1 MKKKISLLIMIAS
14 ILFTAFGILGIIVT
28 VASFDLFG
36 VVFYAI
42 WSIIGAVILRFALN
56 LWKKYKSSS
65 APASRVE
72 APPVASTDDNVSPL
86 SAPSGNA
93 PDAFTTPPSVPNVP
107 KKIIKTETHK
117 IAGTS
122 YRQSQI
128 KSLGFE
134 NVDFSLSKRDL
145 EDCYSEYE
153 KVYQLEFDPRNVEL
167 VEEPDNQYDPNAI
180 KVIIDG
186 VHVGYIKKGSC
197 THVKNLMNSNKIS
210 RITADISGGKYK
222 ELIPDDEDYDSFSLE
237 RGSIDFFVS
246 ICLELSE

>member
-1 MKKKISLLIMIAS
+1 MKKKISFLIMVVS
-14 ILFTAFGILGIIVT
+14 ILFTTFGVLGIIVT
-28 VASFDLFG
+28 LTSLDLFG
-36 VVFYAI
+36 VLFYVV
-42 WSIIGAVILRFALN
+42 WSVIGVIVLRPSLN
-56 LWKKYKSSS
+56 SWKRYKSSPVS
-65 APASRVE
+65 APRFDTVPILSDVDSSVSVPPNS
-72 APPVASTDDNVSPL
+72 APETSVSP
-86 SAPSGNA
+86 SG
-93 PDAFTTPPSVPNVP
+93 TTDVRP
-107 KKIIKTETHK
+107 KSIKKENHK
-117 IAGTS
+117 VAGTS
-122 YRQSQI
+122 YRQSEI
-128 KSLGFE
+128 KSLGSE
-134 NVDFSLSKRDL
+134 NIDFSFSKRDL

-153 KVYQLEFDPRNVEL
+153 KIYQLEFDPRNVEL
-167 VEEPDNQYDPNAI
+167 VEEPDNQHDPNAI